1 MVVAFEVVFTMSK
14 EDVLKVQ
21 TLTLR
26 VNIHCDG
33 CEKVKKTLHKIDGA
47 YQSSIDAEQGKVTVS
62 GLLDPDT
69 IIRKLN
75 KAGKPAQLWG
85 SKPGVPQNVHHGG
98 GGGKGQP
105 KDAGGKG
112 HSKDG
117 GGGKAQKGG
126 GNHKGGGGGGGKDAK
141 MVLPQPTPQ
150 QLQQLQQQLQM
161 KGLKLPP
168 QLLGGN
174 MPAFTPAAPLKDP
187 KSVKFALAEDDF
199 DDDGSEFDDEFDDFD
214 GYDDYGLDDDFYDD
228 PKMMMKPMG
237 AGGGDKKGGKKG
249 GGGNEIP
256 TQSKGNGQGHNVDGR
271 RRTHAYAAEHPT
283 MGLMYQGGG
292 GGGAGASGAVQG
304 MPAPGFYHG
313 GGGMPSGAEMLQ
325 AAAAAGNPMASMA
338 LMQQQQQ
345 MMMNGHGH
353 HHGHDSAGYPSMGYG
368 YGRPPMHYPMGYPMP
383 PPHSHSGDYNIFSD
397 ENPNSCSVM

>member
-1 MVVAFEVVFTMSK
+1 LLCIFV
-14 EDVLKVQ
+14 
-21 TLTLR
+21 
-26 VNIHCDG
+26 DG
-33 CEKVKKTLHKIDGA
+33 NVTKLICTVGV

-75 KAGKPAQLWG
+75 KAGKPAQLWD

-126 GNHKGGGGGGGKDAK
+126 GNHKGGGGSGGKDAE

-256 TQSKGNGQGHNVDGR
+256 TQSKGNGQGHNVSAKGR
-271 RRTHAYAAEHPT
+271 S
-283 MGLMYQGGG
+283 Q
-292 GGGAGASGAVQG
+292 
-304 MPAPGFYHG
+304 PA
-313 GGGMPSGAEMLQ
+313 
-325 AAAAAGNPMASMA
+325 
-338 LMQQQQQ
+338 
-345 MMMNGHGH
+345 
-353 HHGHDSAGYPSMGYG
+353 
-368 YGRPPMHYPMGYPMP
+368 
-383 PPHSHSGDYNIFSD
+383 
-397 ENPNSCSVM
+397 